1 MQIMG
6 PSLSTEPATP
16 TDPCGINATPRFAL
30 LSLHTA
36 QPTCSISKT
45 PQSKRTAAGVPCP
58 TRRLQPNTHS
68 TSFVTQTVCSSS
80 VTPMTRPRPSDSVR
94 AIIESAI
101 PNTRIEAIST
111 ISTKRPLRT
120 FKVQLTDERVL
131 LLNLPPPSSRL
142 LRSEQSL
149 LQSEAAVVGW
159 LQNDICQ
166 RSKEARPLNKRSPV
180 KSPQEEGSLGR
191 WTSSKGLS
199 AYGDQLIRFLPNL
212 ITHSSTS
219 SETGP
224 AFSLVEPTL
233 GDTISSLGKIL
244 TPAERT
250 SVDFQKGHLMR
261 RIANITSP
269 NGKFGPPVMVLE
281 QPHTTGD
288 TQKTTRDT
296 KVEFDGTDSWKKTFH
311 LLLEGILRDGEDMA
325 VTISY
330 ELVRANF
337 QKFGHLLD
345 AVKTPRLVICDAG
358 EDDVVLVWR
367 PKGVAKERK
376 QEETESP
383 KRSPK
388 VKLEP
393 GESSGGASVDDDD
406 ESSST
411 IEVTGLRDWS
421 NCIFGDPLFATV
433 FSHATPEFEQGFR
446 RQPHDES
453 DVMKK
458 EEDDVKS
465 SGGSKDDV
473 VVDEQKQD
481 VDIIED
487 PENAP
492 TRILLYECY
501 HATVSIVRQ
510 LYRPDT
516 DSSAREIAARRR
528 LVAALAKLEHVG
540 GGESAG
546 KRPRRL
552 SRDEWPVKRPRGD
565 TPK

>member
-1 MQIMG
+1 
-6 PSLSTEPATP
+6 
-16 TDPCGINATPRFAL
+16 
-30 LSLHTA
+30 
-36 QPTCSISKT
+36 
-45 PQSKRTAAGVPCP
+45 
-58 TRRLQPNTHS
+58 
-68 TSFVTQTVCSSS
+68 
-80 VTPMTRPRPSDSVR
+80 MTRPRPSDSVR
-94 AIIESAI
+94 AIIERAI
-101 PNTRIEAIST
+101 PNTKIEAIST

-120 FKVQLTDERVL
+120 FRVQLADERAL

-159 LQNDICQ
+159 LQDDIYQ
-166 RSKEARPLNKRSPV
+166 RSKDARHLNKRSAM
-180 KSPQEEGSLGR
+180 KSPQKESSLEQLAP
-191 WTSSKGLS
+191 SKGLS
-199 AYGDQLIRFLPNL
+199 ALGDQLVRFLPNL
-212 ITHSSTS
+212 VTHSTTS

-224 AFSLVEPTL
+224 TFSLIEPTL

-244 TPAERT
+244 TPAERK

-261 RIANITSP
+261 RIADITSP
-269 NGKFGPPVMVLE
+269 NGKFGPPVMVLG
-281 QPHTTGD
+281 QPQTTSD

-296 KVEFDGTDSWKKTFH
+296 KMDSEGTDSWRKTFH
-311 LLLEGILRDGEDMA
+311 LLLESILRDGEDLA

-330 ELVRANF
+330 ELVRTTF
-337 QKFGHLLD
+337 HKFSHLLD
-345 AVKTPRLVICDAG
+345 AVKTPRLVVCDAG

-367 PKGVAKERK
+367 PKGVVKERK
-376 QEETESP
+376 QEAESP

-388 VKLEP
+388 VKPEP
-393 GESSGGASVDDDD
+393 DGDLTDNDD
-406 ESSST
+406 SST

-446 RQPHDES
+446 QPHDES
-453 DVMKK
+453 NVIKK
-458 EEDDVKS
+458 EEDKES
-465 SGGSKDDV
+465 SNSKDDV
-473 VVDEQKQD
+473 DEEKHD
-481 VDIIED
+481 IDIIED
-487 PENAP
+487 PDNAS

-510 LYRPDT
+510 FYRPDT

-528 LVAALAKLEHVG
+528 LVAALAKLENVG

>member
-1 MQIMG
+1 
-6 PSLSTEPATP
+6 
-16 TDPCGINATPRFAL
+16 
-30 LSLHTA
+30 
-36 QPTCSISKT
+36 
-45 PQSKRTAAGVPCP
+45 
-58 TRRLQPNTHS
+58 
-68 TSFVTQTVCSSS
+68 
-80 VTPMTRPRPSDSVR
+80 MTRPRPSDSVR

-101 PNTRIEAIST
+101 PNTGIEAIST

-120 FKVQLTDERVL
+120 FKVQLTDERAL

-159 LQNDICQ
+159 LQDDICQ
-166 RSKEARPLNKRSPV
+166 RSKDARPLNKRSPV
-180 KSPQEEGSLGR
+180 KSPQEESSLGG

-199 AYGDQLIRFLPNL
+199 AHRDQLVRFLPNL

-224 AFSLVEPTL
+224 AFSLIEPTL

-244 TPAERT
+244 TPAERK
-250 SVDFQKGHLMR
+250 SVDFQNGHFMR

-269 NGKFGPPVMVLE
+269 NGKFGPPVMVLG

-296 KVEFDGTDSWKKTFH
+296 KMEFDGTDSWKKTFH

-367 PKGVAKERK
+367 PKGTAKERK
-376 QEETESP
+376 QEEAESP

-388 VKLEP
+388 VKSEP
-393 GESSGGASVDDDD
+393 SESSGGASIDNDD
-406 ESSST
+406 SST

-446 RQPHDES
+446 QPHDES
-453 DVMKK
+453 D
-458 EEDDVKS
+458 DD
-465 SGGSKDDV
+465 
-473 VVDEQKQD
+473 VDEQKQD

-487 PENAP
+487 PDNAP

-546 KRPRRL
+546 KRPRRM